1 MCWHE
6 VAHLGAAAR
15 RLPSS
20 AVLAW
25 PGDIMGMRTSLT
37 LTPSSCSQLSAGV
50 LPACVGIDTGLVM
63 PPSATLL
70 PLHRSTASHMELT
83 TIDCLQCRG
92 CAHEIP
98 ASCSAAQ
105 GAWFVHQLSVCHC
118 FCRHNNACSARMV
131 YANVLPFEGGLA
143 WLQAHCKGG
152 CDLSES
158 FPVALAGREV
168 NERCTAA
175 LHSME

>member
-1 MCWHE
+1 MGDGEGEGGSSLFVCDLWFGCELGEGVVVYGGCMCWHE

-83 TIDCLQCRG
+83 HHRL
-92 CAHEIP
+92 P
-98 ASCSAAQ
+98 AMSRLCTRDPCIVQ
-105 GAWFVHQLSVCHC
+105 
-118 FCRHNNACSARMV
+118 CSARGLV
-131 YANVLPFEGGLA
+131 CASVVSLPLFLQTQQRVLSADGV
-143 WLQAHCKGG
+143 CK
-152 CDLSES
+152 C
-158 FPVALAGREV
+158 P
-168 NERCTAA
+168 TI
-175 LHSME
+175 